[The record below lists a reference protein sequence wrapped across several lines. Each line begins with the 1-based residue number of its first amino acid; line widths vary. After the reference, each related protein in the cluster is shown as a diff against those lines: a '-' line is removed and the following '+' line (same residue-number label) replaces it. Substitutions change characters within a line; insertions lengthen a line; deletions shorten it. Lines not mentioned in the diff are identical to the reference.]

1 LTQEE
6 VFKTEDSINIWWRS
20 SRPFLGCDANLLYSL
35 FPKLIDSALSRY
47 ATFVSTQNWID

>member
-20 SRPFLGCDANLLYSL
+20 SRPFLRGMRCQFVI
-35 FPKLIDSALSRY
+35 FPLPQINWLSS
-47 ATFVSTQNWID
+47 V